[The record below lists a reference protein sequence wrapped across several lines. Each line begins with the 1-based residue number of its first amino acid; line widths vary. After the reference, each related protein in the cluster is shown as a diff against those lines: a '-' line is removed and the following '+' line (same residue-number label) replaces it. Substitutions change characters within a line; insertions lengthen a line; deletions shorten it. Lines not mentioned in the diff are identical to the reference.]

1 MGNIME
7 IQQKINLRKTG
18 ELYRIVLDL
27 NDFKG
32 KLHLFINA

>member
-1 MGNIME
+1 MENIME
-7 IQQKINLRKTG
+7 IQQKINLRKTE

-27 NDFKG
+27 NVFQG